1 MRLAIAGRV
10 AAVCAHSLSVARERL
25 GASIPDRL
33 LRQLLDGS
41 VDEPSAA
48 YLEPG
53 RSWRHE
59 QASNI
64 AGLERWTDRMQLAR
78 EVLLP
83 SAAYMRKRYRLRPGP
98 LGTVLLPALYIHR
111 TVRGGLAML
120 RGRK

>member
-1 MRLAIAGRV
+1 MT
-10 AAVCAHSLSVARERL
+10 VARERL
-25 GASIPDRL
+25 GTSISDRL
-33 LRQLLDGS
+33 LRQLSEGA

-59 QASNI
+59 QASNL
-64 AGLERWTDRMQLAR
+64 AGLTRWADRMQLAR

-83 SAAYMRKRYRLRPGP
+83 SPAYMRKRYGLDPGP
-98 LGTVLLPALYIHR
+98 LGMMLLPALYIHR
-111 TVRGGLAML
+111 VVRGGLAML